1 MNLTRELTAKSVNQF
16 VSEGPAE
23 TEAEVELVKKSRS
36 KKFKQV
42 KEENML
48 FIKKSV
54 FQNEFYFLLLNTNE
68 V

>member
-1 MNLTRELTAKSVNQF
+1 NLNKFLEDC
-16 VSEGPAE
+16 
-23 TEAEVELVKKSRS
+23 